1 MREYLARSFSF
12 NMELSKIASAIY
24 NDVMGGLSG
33 MSANPTIS
41 LEQLEDEVVE
51 ERQTVIKE
59 WFNKGLL
66 KKDDLMI
73 AINCIDV
80 DCADPGKCCDS
91 PSGKSALH
99 FEIPQLLDDL
109 GESAIYYVGSVDRTV
124 PYDVYFSPSAMAMHK
139 YKRRGKDKPYVY
151 IEKTPNVNGMYD
163 GWIFNLPFVK
173 RITVIGMFKDLR
185 QLEEFNCCDSAEFLD
200 FGSVSNEVKSRL
212 TKKKLQYYRQ
222 YVVQPQPNNLV
233 PR

>member
-1 MREYLARSFSF
+1 
-12 NMELSKIASAIY
+12 MELSKIASAIY

-51 ERQTVIKE
+51 ERQTVIKD

-66 KKDDLMI
+66 KRDDLLI
-73 AINCIDV
+73 AINCVDV
-80 DCADPGKCCDS
+80 DCADPGKCCAS

-109 GESAIYYVGSVDRTV
+109 GESAIYYIGSVDRTV

-151 IEKTPNVNGMYD
+151 IEKTPNENNMYD

-173 RITVIGMFKDLR
+173 RITIIGIFKDLR
-185 QLEEFNCCDSAEFLD
+185 QLEEFNCCDSEEFLD

-212 TKKKLQYYRQ
+212 IKKKLQYYRQ
-222 YVVQPQPNNLV
+222 NLSQPQPNNLV

>member
-1 MREYLARSFSF
+1 
-12 NMELSKIASAIY
+12 MELSKIASAIY

-33 MSANPTIS
+33 MNANPTIS
-41 LEQLEDEVVE
+41 FEQLEDEVVE

-66 KKDDLMI
+66 KRDDLLI
-73 AINCIDV
+73 AINCVDV
-80 DCADPGKCCDS
+80 DCADPGKCCAS

-109 GESAIYYVGSVDRTV
+109 GENAIYYVGSVDRTI
-124 PYDVYFSPSAMAMHK
+124 PYDVYFSPSAMSMHK

-151 IEKTPNVNGMYD
+151 IEKTPNGNNMYD

-173 RITVIGMFKDLR
+173 RITVIGIFKDLR
-185 QLEEFNCCDSAEFLD
+185 QLEEFNCCDSEEFLD

-212 TKKKLQYYRQ
+212 IKKKLQYYRQ
-222 YVVQPQPNNLV
+222 YLAQPQPNNLV

>member
-1 MREYLARSFSF
+1 
-12 NMELSKIASAIY
+12 MELSKIASAIY

-33 MSANPTIS
+33 MNANPTIS

-66 KKDDLMI
+66 KKDDLMV

-80 DCADPGKCCDS
+80 DCADPTKCCS
-91 PSGKSALH
+91 ISSNKSALH
-99 FEIPQLLDDL
+99 FEIPQLMDDL
-109 GESAIYYVGSVDRTV
+109 GESAIFYIGSVDREV
-124 PYDVYFSPSAMAMHK
+124 PYDVYFSPSALTMHK

-151 IEKTPNVNGMYD
+151 IEKTPNENNMYD
-163 GWIFNLPFVK
+163 GWIYNLPFVK
-173 RITVIGMFKDLR
+173 RITVIGIFKDLR
-185 QLEEFNCCDSAEFLD
+185 QLEEFNCCSSPEFLD
-200 FGSVSNEVKSRL
+200 FGAVTNEVKNRL

-222 YVVQPQPNNLV
+222 YVSQPQPNNLI